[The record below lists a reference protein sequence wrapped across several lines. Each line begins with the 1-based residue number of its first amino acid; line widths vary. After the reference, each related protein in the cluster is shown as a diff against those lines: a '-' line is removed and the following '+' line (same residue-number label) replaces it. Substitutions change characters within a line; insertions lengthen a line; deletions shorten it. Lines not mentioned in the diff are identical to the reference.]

1 MSSGTDSRV
10 VVSGLG
16 FISSIGNSKQ
26 DVTDSLLSLRHG
38 FEKVEFL
45 ENPDIPIRLVGSVK
59 GFEVNS
65 PFYQQWKWPDG
76 YTLPKELIRSMP
88 PHGVYA
94 YCALTQALKDA
105 DIGAESL
112 REDTRTSLFCASAG
126 SPFLLGHHLSEMRRN
141 RGMRGSPFG
150 VVSTI
155 SGTLN
160 FNLGAHFGIRGGN
173 CGFVSACAS
182 STHAIGFA
190 WDQIRMGRVD
200 RVIVIGAEDLNAES
214 VLPFAAMRAL
224 SQQSEPRLA
233 SCPFDRKRS
242 GFVASGG
249 AVALILESAA
259 SANARGASPYG
270 VIDGWFETSDGYNP
284 AIADPEGRGIEFCMR
299 GLLDATSTRVEDIT
313 YINAHATSTVQGDPS
328 EARAITRVF
337 SDANAFPW
345 VSSTKALTGHPL
357 SMSGAMETAFCML
370 AAKDGFIP
378 GAAHLDEPDPTAQSL
393 RFPDTTLRQEVPVIL
408 KNSSGFGGSNVSL
421 LIRPWRQ

>member
-1 MSSGTDSRV
+1 MISDKDSQV

-16 FISSIGNSKQ
+16 FISSIGNSRQ
-26 DVTDSLLSLRHG
+26 EVTGSLLDLRHG

-45 ENPDIPIRLVGSVK
+45 ENPDIPIRLAGTIK
-59 GFEVNS
+59 GFQVDS

-76 YTLPKELIRSMP
+76 YILPKELIRSMP

-94 YCALTQALKDA
+94 FCALSQALNDA
-105 DIGAESL
+105 GIVSESM
-112 REDTRTSLFCASAG
+112 REDSRTALFCASAG

-182 STHAIGFA
+182 STHAIGYA
-190 WDQIRMGRVD
+190 WDQIRLGRVD

-224 SQQSEPRLA
+224 SQQSDPRLA

-249 AVALILESAA
+249 AVALVLESSLSAA
-259 SANARGASPYG
+259 SRGATPYG
-270 VIDGWFETSDGYNP
+270 VIEGWFQTSDGYNP
-284 AIADPEGRGIEFCMR
+284 AISDPEGRGIESCMR
-299 GLLDATSTRVEDIT
+299 SLLDATSTSLDEIT
-313 YINAHATSTVQGDPS
+313 YLNAHATSTVQGDQS

-337 SDANAFPW
+337 SDAKVFPW

-357 SMSGAMETAFCML
+357 SMSGAMETAFCLL
-370 AAKDGFIP
+370 AAKEGFVP
-378 GAAHLDEPDPTAQSL
+378 GAAHLDEPDPAAESL
-393 RFPDTTLRQEVPVIL
+393 RFPKETIRQEVPLIL

-421 LIRPWRQ
+421 LIRPWNR